1 MSWGMCESGSN
12 NIHFDF
18 PAIMADGRTYTSWQ
32 PGSKISS
39 DIKEQAGIT
48 TNWQYRQYMQNNA
61 DTIIRYNQLASCD
74 DCCSCPARYGAETE
88 TEKKNKSNTPFL
100 YKSCIDKSQPFGYNN
115 SDLKSQYLTKYQ
127 LQCRMFTPVMSQEQ
141 LLKAGYKNYN

>member
-1 MSWGMCESGSN
+1 MCKSGSN

-18 PAIMADGRTYTSWQ
+18 PAIMQDGRTYTSWQ
-32 PGSKISS
+32 PGSKISEE
-39 DIKEQAGIT
+39 IKEQSGIK

-74 DCCSCPARYGAETE
+74 DCCESTARYGVEYEDT
-88 TEKKNKSNTPFL
+88 TTSPFL
-100 YKSCIDKSQPFGYNN
+100 YKSSIDPSQPFGYNN
-115 SDLKSQYLTKYQ
+115 GDLKSEYLSKYQ
-127 LQCRMFTPVMSQEQ
+127 LQCRLFTPVMNQEQ